1 MGKEVIDEAL
11 RAIEMVGC
19 DLQVKLETLML
30 GGIDDEYVSDI
41 NKTNASLKALAAE
54 RKELKRQLRE
64 TCSQR
69 NKAMREL
76 CRMVCQAQKLIKKQF
91 PKEQWKEFG
100 ISDAR

>member
-1 MGKEVIDEAL
+1 MGNQVIDEAL

-19 DLQVKLETLML
+19 DLQVKLETLMVS
-30 GGIDDEYVSDI
+30 GIDDEYVSDI
-41 NKTNASLKALAAE
+41 NRTNASLKTLASE

-64 TCSQR
+64 ISSQR

-76 CRMVCQAQKLIKKQF
+76 RRLVRKAQKVIKKQF

-100 ISDAR
+100 ILDVR